1 MGLRRPTVAPS
12 RSKPTRRRVR
22 QALRRHQRDRP
33 RPWCAP
39 NPGEIGEELNCGG
52 SWSTSRPP
60 RLPDAAAAS
69 SARVGFLFGVL
80 RRPLRVHRG
89 RQGYSSSA
97 SGRRRP
103 LPRDRHDRGQAPI
116 PPACPGAATGRR
128 GLCIRRWSPG
138 RGRAAATAP
147 GRGRGGG
154 GRVHRASAAG
164 GRRRNAR
171 GARTR
176 PLRVGRRYPAAAPDG
191 SPSRPWD
198 SGVRP
203 APPSP
208 SSSPS
213 QHSGRRRT
221 WAGAGRAFGHAAP
234 ADLPSSPPSRHA
246 NTPGQTIIRLMLNI
260 IKKASPY
267 NTASSPSHRRRRG
280 RSSSGAAPTCPPPR
294 ARRACQRRAARGAA
308 T

>member
-1 MGLRRPTVAPS
+1 MRRGPHFPVDCDGADGSRHHRLPVPSRAPTLYVLEVGTRRPTVAPS
-12 RSKPTRRRVR
+12 RSKPTRRRAR
-22 QALRRHQRDRP
+22 QACRRHQRDRS
-33 RPWCAP
+33 RPWRAP

-80 RRPLRVHRG
+80 WCPLRARQG

-103 LPRDRHDRGQAPI
+103 LLRDRHDRGQAPT

-147 GRGRGGG
+147 GRGRGSGA
-154 GRVHRASAAG
+154 RAHRASATG

-176 PLRVGRRYPAAAPDG
+176 PLRVGRRYPAAAPDAP
-191 SPSRPWD
+191 PSRTWD

-208 SSSPS
+208 SSPPN

-221 WAGAGRAFGHAAP
+221 RAGAGRAFGHAAP
-234 ADLPSSPPSRHA
+234 A
-246 NTPGQTIIRLMLNI
+246 
-260 IKKASPY
+260 
-267 NTASSPSHRRRRG
+267 
-280 RSSSGAAPTCPPPR
+280 AA
-294 ARRACQRRAARGAA
+294 G
-308 T
+308 

>member
-1 MGLRRPTVAPS
+1 MARWRPAATASGRCVCGVAWIEFNASRPVSGCKSTRDAAEVMWDLAAYRRPPEIKAHP
-12 RSKPTRRRVR
+12 RWAR
-22 QALRRHQRDRP
+22 QACRRHQRDRS
-33 RPWCAP
+33 RPWRAP

-80 RRPLRVHRG
+80 RRPLRARQG

-103 LPRDRHDRGQAPI
+103 LLRDRHDHGQAPI

-147 GRGRGGG
+147 GRGRGSGA
-154 GRVHRASAAG
+154 RAHRASATG

-191 SPSRPWD
+191 PPSRPWD

-208 SSSPS
+208 SSPPN

-221 WAGAGRAFGHAAP
+221 RAGAGRAFGHADP
-234 ADLPSSPPSRHA
+234 AA
-246 NTPGQTIIRLMLNI
+246 G
-260 IKKASPY
+260 
-267 NTASSPSHRRRRG
+267 RG
-280 RSSSGAAPTCPPPR
+280 
-294 ARRACQRRAARGAA
+294 
-308 T
+308 